1 MGWVDI
7 AARPRPEGWN
17 REKGRGGR
25 KEDWDGKARSSSS
38 AVERARY

>member
-17 REKGRGGR
+17 REKGRGEKGGLGW
-25 KEDWDGKARSSSS
+25 EG
-38 AVERARY
+38 AV